1 MNKDALQTI
10 KRSHKKTVIL
20 SVVVVV
26 VALVSI
32 GLFAFQVYQYPSKI
46 AFALSAFL
54 GAALALTYR
63 FGFYLPMKREESRFG
78 LTTNRKRR

>member
-1 MNKDALQTI
+1 MNNDALQTV
-10 KRSHKKTVIL
+10 KRSHKRTVFL
-20 SVVVVV
+20 AVVLAV

-54 GAALALTYR
+54 VAALALTYR
-63 FGFYLPMKREESRFG
+63 YGFYLPMKREESRFG
-78 LTTNRKRR
+78 LTSNRKRR